1 MAKSG
6 LGVGAIKLFKGFR
19 KKDIREVLWNNWT
32 NFADGGEKKI

>member
-6 LGVGAIKLFKGFR
+6 LRVDARKLYGFM